1 MSATESPNANGDN
14 QSETDNL
21 DQDGLMN
28 LLMKGNEPEVPEL
41 PESEAEEAETE
52 EIEEVE
58 DFEPEMVEAEADE
71 VDEEPEEPAEEEEE
85 PEAED
90 EIDLLSM
97 SEEELQEAA
106 KKSKSRLLDRVS
118 KLSAREK
125 AALQRNKELEAEI
138 ADIRGSRPQR
148 EIPQDQNPFK
158 ELESFD
164 DIKTKYAEVEQTLEQ
179 TDILLEEHEDY
190 AADDVITVGSQEF
203 TKKQLRQANRNAR
216 DAMHKFLPAQAEHL
230 KKRENFKQATEHWNQ
245 QAVKEVPEIQDEDS
259 EFGKQY
265 QELLQSPSINKI
277 REIAPEA
284 AVDVGYILAHALRSI
299 RGETKPKVPKGAGK
313 KLKVKPPASPVGAG
327 AAKQGGKSTAKVDDL
342 LAQFQKTGNEAD
354 YVAYQTAKMLNQ

>member
-1 MSATESPNANGDN
+1 MSATETSNATEAN

-28 LLMKGNEPEVPEL
+28 LLMKGNEPEAPEL

-58 DFEPEMVEAEADE
+58 DFEPEVAESDADE

-90 EIDLLSM
+90 EIDLTALSP
-97 SEEELQEAA
+97 EEIQDLA
-106 KKSKSRLLDRVS
+106 KRGKSRLLDRVG
-118 KLSAREK
+118 KLTAEK
-125 AALQRNKELEAEI
+125 RALEAKLNE
-138 ADIRGSRPQR
+138 AAAQQPVKR

-158 ELESFD
+158 DLESFD

-190 AADDVITVGSQEF
+190 AADDVIVVGSQEF

-230 KKRENFKQATEHWNQ
+230 KKRESFSQATEHWNQ

-265 QELLQSPSINKI
+265 QELLKSPNIKKI
-277 REIAPEA
+277 QEIAPEA